1 MEEIRFRVNISNI
14 ISLSVKRTEN
24 PLIFMQN
31 FYVWI
36 IPKVLIKTIKQ
47 KEKEVYH
54 DGNIEGKLININVS
68 ELILRFPKF
77 SKNVTF

>member
-1 MEEIRFRVNISNI
+1 
-14 ISLSVKRTEN
+14 
-24 PLIFMQN
+24 MQN